1 LLSSLELI
9 SLVSP
14 LRLTES
20 PHNDLYLN
28 GVRRDLDRVWHSRIV
43 QVAVRTDFVVVKAS
57 SRRQMVRSASRSG
70 KGIRNEGAG
79 MVPVERQR

>member
-1 LLSSLELI
+1 
-9 SLVSP
+9 
-14 LRLTES
+14 
-20 PHNDLYLN
+20 
-28 GVRRDLDRVWHSRIV
+28 LDRVWHSRIV